1 MMNEDK
7 TYSVE
12 ELTKMLTEANE
23 KIQSQE
29 NEITSLNAKLDTV
42 NTSLVRSDEQIKSLQ
57 KANMELYLKIP
68 CNQSDKKEKGDDPVS
83 SRKRNFKSDKEAF
96 DDILRRM

>member
-1 MMNEDK
+1 MNEDK

-29 NEITSLNAKLDTV
+29 NEITSLNAKLDNV

-68 CNQSDKKEKGDDPVS
+68 CNQTEEKEKGVDPKV
-83 SRKRNFKSDKEAF
+83 SRKARKESTDWNSIINRF
-96 DDILRRM
+96 

>member
-1 MMNEDK
+1 MNEDK

-12 ELTKMLTEANE
+12 ELTKLLTEANE

-68 CNQSDKKEKGDDPVS
+68 CNQTEEKEKGVDS
-83 SRKRNFKSDKEAF
+83 GISRKRNFKSNKEAF

>member
-1 MMNEDK
+1 MNEDK

-12 ELTKMLTEANE
+12 ELTKLLTEANE

-68 CNQSDKKEKGDDPVS
+68 CNQTEEKEKGDGPA
-83 SRKRNFKSDKEAF
+83 SRKA
-96 DDILRRM
+96 RRESTDWNSIINRF